1 MQQLV
6 SFIKIEVM
14 FAKKVA
20 HIILAI
26 LIGVSISGCA
36 TYHQKAQETEKALFA
51 GNYTKAEET
60 IKKNK
65 FLKRKRNELLYHLE
79 LGKVQNLRGE
89 FAASNKSL
97 NKADHMMEAYRN
109 LFEMAIG
116 VTVNPAMQSYKAERH
131 ERILVHYYKALNYLQ
146 LGDIEEA
153 IVEARRIDLSQM
165 ANENAVGGKLK
176 KYGKDPFGLM
186 LMGMIYEADNDFN
199 NAFIAYTNAK
209 KIYDTDETGLYR
221 GQYPESLER
230 DLVRTSAY
238 AGRQYQS
245 DLELTELP
253 FGEAIIFWENGMA
266 PVKAEKNLYF
276 SLGEDNGNFFFT
288 SDQIHVPIDYNFA
301 KDDED
306 FNPSDIGMI
315 RMALPYYV
323 QRQNAV
329 QSAYVTHNAKRK
341 NLHLIEDISALA
353 FQIERDNYLKELGK
367 NLLRIALKK
376 ISELAAGDRNE
387 YVGVALNIANVATE
401 KADTRNW
408 QSLPSQIHY
417 VRIPLEEGMNNIT
430 VNCSNGEKQTFEI
443 RGGGS
448 KVFRNV
454 VTY

>member
-1 MQQLV
+1 MRV
-6 SFIKIEVM
+6 NFIKIEIM
-14 FAKKVA
+14 FAKKVS
-20 HIILAI
+20 HIILAL

-89 FAASNKSL
+89 FVASNKSL
-97 NKADHMMEAYRN
+97 NKADHMMEEYRS

-116 VTVNPAMQSYKAERH
+116 VTINPAMQSYKAEGH

-165 ANENAVGGKLK
+165 VNENAVGGKLK

-186 LMGMIYEADNDFN
+186 LMGMIYEADKDFN

-209 KIYDTDETGLYR
+209 KIYDTDETGLYHE
-221 GQYPESLER
+221 QYPESLER

-238 AGRQYQS
+238 AGRHYQS
-245 DLELTELP
+245 DLEKTNLP

-266 PVKAEKNLYF
+266 PIKQEKNLYF
-276 SLGEDNGNFFFT
+276 SLNEDNGNFFFT
-288 SDQIHVPIDYNFA
+288 SDQIHVPIDYNFG

-306 FNPSDIGMI
+306 FDPSDIGMI
-315 RMALPYYV
+315 RLALPYYI

-329 QSAYVTHNAKRK
+329 QSAYVTHNDKRK
-341 NLHLIEDISALA
+341 DLHLIEDISALA
-353 FQIERDNYLKELGK
+353 FQIERDNYFKELGK

-376 ISELAAGDRNE
+376 ISELAAGKQNE
-387 YVGVALNIANVATE
+387 IVGTALNIANVATE

-430 VNCSNGEKQTFEI
+430 VICSNGQTQTFEI
-443 RGGGS
+443 RGGGG

-454 VTY
+454 VSY